1 MKAGPELSYAA
12 ARKEYDDRY
21 YQLTKL
27 ANNWRVTALG
37 SIAASIILAGGMIAV
52 SMQQKAVP
60 YVVELNGNSEV
71 VRVARADAVARPNN
85 NQIRAALRT
94 WIIGA
99 RMVYGDPVA
108 QRKDLDATYAMTLP
122 NSPAY
127 QALVEYHE
135 HNNPFERF
143 KKETVEVA
151 VNVVVRK
158 TDNTWQLEWT
168 ETKRD
173 ATGKVIS
180 TTAWQGSATVKIIP
194 PTTDSQVL
202 VNGLGVYVSG
212 FDWNARI

>member
-1 MKAGPELSYAA
+1 MKAGPELSYLN
-12 ARKEYDDRY
+12 ARQEYNDRY
-21 YQLTKL
+21 YDQAKL
-27 ANNWRVTALG
+27 SNNWRLTAWG
-37 SIAASIILAGGMIAV
+37 AIAV
-52 SMQQKAVP
+52 AIIATGGLVAVSLQQKVVP
-60 YVVELNGNSEV
+60 YVVELNSNSEV

-151 VNVVVRK
+151 VNVVVR
-158 TDNTWQLEWT
+158 TTENTWQLEWT

-173 ATGKVIS
+173 AAGKVIG
-180 TTAWQGSATVKIIP
+180 TTAWQGSATVEIIP
-194 PTTDSQVL
+194 PTTDRQIL

-212 FDWNARI
+212 FAWTARI

>member
-1 MKAGPELSYAA
+1 MKEASELSYLN
-12 ARKEYDDRY
+12 ARQEYNDRY
-21 YQLTKL
+21 YDLAKL
-27 ANNWRVTALG
+27 ANNWRLISLVEAVALVVL
-37 SIAASIILAGGMIAV
+37 IGGFV
-52 SMQQKAVP
+52 WLSLQHRVVP
-60 YVVELNGNSEV
+60 YVVELSGNSEV

-99 RMVYGDPVA
+99 RMVYGDPIA
-108 QRKDLDATYAMTLP
+108 QRKDLDTTYSMTLP

-127 QALVEYHE
+127 QALTEYHE

-151 VNVVVRK
+151 VNVVVR
-158 TDNTWQLEWT
+158 TTENTWQLEWT

-173 ATGKVIS
+173 AGGKVIS
-180 TTAWQGSATVKIIP
+180 TTAWQGSATVEIIP
-194 PTTDSQVL
+194 PTTDRQIL

-212 FDWNARI
+212 FAWTARI